1 MRGIRNTLSEVPQLE
16 VSKYP
21 NEAPD
26 LYMEARIQESKRL
39 LVTSVR
45 PTEAEAVFGY
55 PEHGEQ
61 FDHFQDQGLTRKPFP
76 WSNPRMHKFD

>member
-1 MRGIRNTLSEVPQLE
+1 MSSGSTGIGVVRGSKNSLSQVPQLE

-26 LYMEARIQESKRL
+26 LYMEARIQEALGYFSAMQR
-39 LVTSVR
+39 
-45 PTEAEAVFGY
+45 EAEAVFGY

-61 FDHFQDQGLTRKPFP
+61 LDHFQDPGLV
-76 WSNPRMHKFD
+76 